1 MKYEKSRLLGHFIMK
16 IFANNSTF
24 FMIHIKPLGKPSIK
38 KNCLNLELC
47 QIRGG
52 RGLPDPN
59 FRKASEFGH
68 PERGR
73 GGLGQNSKLKFII
86 LKG

>member
-1 MKYEKSRLLGHFIMK
+1 MTRISGPFGPEILALSGLGNK
-16 IFANNSTF
+16 GSLQ
-24 FMIHIKPLGKPSIK
+24 KK